1 MVVVVMLVMVVVVVI
16 VVVVYDSARKYLLI
30 SDFESIAK
38 VTRKP
43 IQQLAIL
50 VTAKLAA
57 CVYQPY

>member
-1 MVVVVMLVMVVVVVI
+1 MLVMVVVVVI